1 MGGSPSFADPFQ
13 DVAGR
18 PGLSEPNRFPY
29 AFPTPG
35 QPINFSQFV
44 PYDLST
50 ISPQYDVPYAFN
62 LMLQAER
69 ELPGNQVLTV
79 GYVGSLGRHLVR
91 AYEADR
97 ITPAGHAAAAAA
109 CAAESVSACLA
120 MASHLSLVEP
130 QDFTET
136 SGNFLSVGQVHTD
149 GSSNYHSLQV
159 SLSKGVSHG
168 LFYKISYT
176 YSHALDNGSSFESS
190 GFGNPNDLVGANT
203 FPASSNSAT
212 ATPNTTPGTVS
223 SPPTATKY
231 RCCNP

>member
-69 ELPGNQVLTV
+69 EFPGNPGAHRRLCRFARPPS
-79 GYVGSLGRHLVR
+79 G
-91 AYEADR
+91 
-97 ITPAGHAAAAAA
+97 AG
-109 CAAESVSACLA
+109 L
-120 MASHLSLVEP
+120 
-130 QDFTET
+130 
-136 SGNFLSVGQVHTD
+136 
-149 GSSNYHSLQV
+149 
-159 SLSKGVSHG
+159 
-168 LFYKISYT
+168 
-176 YSHALDNGSSFESS
+176 
-190 GFGNPNDLVGANT
+190 
-203 FPASSNSAT
+203 
-212 ATPNTTPGTVS
+212 
-223 SPPTATKY
+223 
-231 RCCNP
+231 